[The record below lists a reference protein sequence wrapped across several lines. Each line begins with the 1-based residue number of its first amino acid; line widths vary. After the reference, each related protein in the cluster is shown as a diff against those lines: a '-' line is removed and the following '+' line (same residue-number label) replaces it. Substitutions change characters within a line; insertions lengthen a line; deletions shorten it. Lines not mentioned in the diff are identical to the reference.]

1 MYLCNSCYVDFNF
14 AFQTSQYLA
23 SVLSIPLVIIMVRP
37 SEEFTY
43 PFSNHTLHVLSHL
56 SLFHKELVKLSV
68 TPLLLFSSSL
78 SNTVS
83 NIVKEMH
90 PIFFIMDHFSD
101 LRFASEMA
109 QLIAND
115 VSIRQVLIEVSNV
128 VPITTSLPLSS
139 VFPPPA
145 VFNTLTS
152 TVIQSIQSMNVS
164 QKHSSVSLDPSIQ
177 LRVAYSLVN
186 EESFFSRSESTLLS
200 DFSDCVLILP
210 PFLTAVSTHSLSP
223 INPSDFTYGTEK
235 RVLNTVANWGDI
247 HHEIL
252 YSTNSY
258 DKDTSIHDSIQCSK
272 WYYPF
277 VKNSI
282 PNSTVYKL
290 SWRIYSG
297 FLSEYSVWEECYH
310 NSGQIC
316 ELCQIVT
323 VKYCYQQFLA
333 INQSTQ
339 NIILSML
346 DVIALT
352 DPVYYLGPVQQNI
365 LSTLINER
373 IRHNGGLYPIDN
385 LLQTLLSIVS
395 VEGVDIVSINKF

>member
-14 AFQTSQYLA
+14 AFQLSQYLA
-23 SVLSIPLVIIMVRP
+23 SKLSLPLVVIMVRP
-37 SEEFTY
+37 SEEFSY

-56 SLFHKELVKLSV
+56 SMFHAELVKLSI
-68 TPLLLFSSSL
+68 TPLLVFSSLL

-90 PIFFIMDHFSD
+90 PIFLIMDHFTD
-101 LRFASEMA
+101 LRFASEMT
-109 QLIAND
+109 QLLTNNS
-115 VSIRQVLIEVSNV
+115 SIRQVLIEVSNV
-128 VPITTSLPLSS
+128 VPITTPLQLSS

-164 QKHSSVSLDPSIQ
+164 QKYSSVSLDPSIQ

-210 PFLTAVSTHSLSP
+210 PFLTTVSTHSSSP

-252 YSTNSY
+252 YSMNSF
-258 DKDTSIHDSIQCSK
+258 DKDISVHDSIQCSK

-277 VKNSI
+277 VKNSV

-297 FLSEYSVWEECYH
+297 FLSEYSVWEECH
-310 NSGQIC
+310 NNPGQVC

-323 VKYCYQQFLA
+323 VRYCYQQFFA
-333 INQSTQ
+333 INQST
-339 NIILSML
+339 
-346 DVIALT
+346 
-352 DPVYYLGPVQQNI
+352 
-365 LSTLINER
+365 E
-373 IRHNGGLYPIDN
+373 
-385 LLQTLLSIVS
+385 
-395 VEGVDIVSINKF
+395 